1 MWSKNTY
8 ITYDMLLALVNDYFR
23 MTWWEDFLSY
33 WTIEMIVNL
42 SIQDILNQSWYTYL
56 SEFETVEENKEI
68 HWNRYKVFYTK
79 YPIEIIHEVL
89 INWTWEACTIVNRL
103 PSLWSNEVYYR
114 KWSNEVFVTNNNNL
128 KFIAINYNKAY
139 EYQVLWQDTH
149 RDKVIPI
156 PFSYVPALIKMIY
169 DNASLYTYFQWDWTY
184 TDFYSHSLSRLN
196 TLIEQDKLS
205 TQENIII

>member
-1 MWSKNTY
+1 MNKNTY
-8 ITYDMLLALVNDYFR
+8 ITYDMLLSLVNDYFR

-42 SIQDILNQSWYTYL
+42 SIQDVLNQSWYTYL
-56 SEFETVEENKEI
+56 SEFETVKDSKEMLN
-68 HWNRYKVFYTK
+68 WRYKVFYTK

-89 INWTWEACTIVNRL
+89 IDWKWESANIVNRL
-103 PSLWSNEVYYR
+103 PSVWSDEVYYR
-114 KWSNEVFVTNNNNL
+114 KWTNEVYVHWTDI
-128 KFIAINYNKAY
+128 KFIAINYNRAY

-149 RDKVIPI
+149 RDKIIPL

-184 TDFYSHSLSRLN
+184 TDFYWHSISRINKLV
-196 TLIEQDKLS
+196 EQDKLS
-205 TQENIII
+205 TKENIII